1 MKLSQTSRVSFF
13 TVLLLTLFT
22 VGIGGITVKHSL
34 DVEVQKVDQSL
45 GFVALSAYEN
55 PGQAVGAALFA
66 IEQSNLDATL
76 TLLARDGSE
85 TLINESTLQY
95 PGAPA
100 LREVEK
106 AVRSAVRVS
115 AETPFRIRTVPL
127 EGGDF
132 IIIALSTSEI
142 DANFIS
148 DLQYLA
154 LVTLILNSFAAGLLF
169 LYFRRE
175 RRTAD
180 SASLARM
187 QEFLGDASHELRTPL
202 TTIKLS
208 VAILDQQRD
217 ELPPNALRSLDTLQS
232 QLTRFDALLSDL
244 LEISRYDAGAVSAE
258 FETTD
263 LNGVVGMALAHIE
276 PLASSRSC
284 DLVVDIP
291 SGPVNAEIDARR
303 IERVLRNLLSNAIEH
318 GEGKPIE
325 VHVGASDTA
334 VAVTVTDHG
343 VGMSR
348 TELDRVFDRFWRAD
362 PSRKRTVGGTGLG
375 LSIATE
381 DTNIHNGWLQA
392 TSKPGEGST
401 FRLTLP
407 RTQGVLF
414 TQSPLP
420 LTTKT
425 AAAKKDGAS

>member
-1 MKLSQTSRVSFF
+1 MRLSQTSRVSFF
-13 TVLLLTLFT
+13 TVLLLTFFT

-100 LREVEK
+100 LSEVEK

-202 TTIKLS
+202 TVIKGYVEMLS
-208 VAILDQQRD
+208 KD
-217 ELPPNALRSLDTLQS
+217 
-232 QLTRFDALLSDL
+232 QLTAPADKSRAFSRVGSEINRMETLIQDL
-244 LEISRYDAGAVSAE
+244 LLLAELGESGARDIETIDLSEIVTAHG
-258 FETTD
+258 TD
-263 LNGVVGMALAHIE
+263 FTMLN
-276 PLASSRSC
+276 P
-284 DLVVDIP
+284 D
-291 SGPVNAEIDARR
+291 
-303 IERVLRNLLSNAIEH
+303 
-318 GEGKPIE
+318 
-325 VHVGASDTA
+325 
-334 VAVTVTDHG
+334 
-343 VGMSR
+343 
-348 TELDRVFDRFWRAD
+348 
-362 PSRKRTVGGTGLG
+362 RTVGLQVTPGLFIVGSRDYISRFIQNALTNIVRHTGSQDAVRITLVKSGKQIELMIEDAGPGLPDSAYREDVRSLNRFDKSRSRENGGSGLG
-375 LSIATE
+375 MSIMSAVIE
-381 DTNIHNGWLQA
+381 KLDGKFSLRKSELGGLAIVVQ
-392 TSKPGEGST
+392 
-401 FRLTLP
+401 LP
-407 RTQGVLF
+407 I
-414 TQSPLP
+414 
-420 LTTKT
+420 
-425 AAAKKDGAS
+425 A